1 MQVAPKGYHDTVSNE
16 IESGRFE
23 KDDVIKGAGRMM
35 VQNLAGSLALV
46 TCKEPLRHNMLNQ
59 LRGIIQK
66 YFAAAFANE
75 VLDSNALEP
84 AVQMIAQDNLVS
96 ITPSIIVFALSHVW
110 LETIWYVRGVSIS
123 RTDTRMNMCRILV
136 VT

>member
-1 MQVAPKGYHDTVSNE
+1 M
-16 IESGRFE
+16 
-23 KDDVIKGAGRMM
+23 IKGAGRMM

-75 VLDSNALEP
+75 VMNSNELEH
-84 AVQMIAQDNLVS
+84 AAQIIAQDNLVS
-96 ITPSIIVFALSHVW
+96 LSHIFRDPKTLPAVVGRQRDQR
-110 LETIWYVRGVSIS
+110 LTS
-123 RTDTRMNMCRILV
+123 RV
-136 VT
+136 

>member
-1 MQVAPKGYHDTVSNE
+1 
-16 IESGRFE
+16 
-23 KDDVIKGAGRMM
+23 MM

-46 TCKEPLRHNMLNQ
+46 TCKEPLRHNMVNQ

-75 VLDSNALEP
+75 VMDSNALEP

-96 ITPSIIVFALSHVW
+96 MSCGRAASCARTHLCAHEPSDSTGKAAARAFLQ
-110 LETIWYVRGVSIS
+110 T
-123 RTDTRMNMCRILV
+123 
-136 VT
+136 

>member
-1 MQVAPKGYHDTVSNE
+1 
-16 IESGRFE
+16 
-23 KDDVIKGAGRMM
+23 MM

-96 ITPSIIVFALSHVW
+96 IAPSMTLFVWSDVW
-110 LETIWYVRGVSIS
+110 LEMIA
-123 RTDTRMNMCRILV
+123 
-136 VT
+136 

>member
-1 MQVAPKGYHDTVSNE
+1 
-16 IESGRFE
+16 
-23 KDDVIKGAGRMM
+23 MM

-75 VLDSNALEP
+75 VMNSNELEH
-84 AVQMIAQDNLVS
+84 AVQIIAQDNLVS
-96 ITPSIIVFALSHVW
+96 LPQP
-110 LETIWYVRGVSIS
+110 
-123 RTDTRMNMCRILV
+123 
-136 VT
+136 

>member
-1 MQVAPKGYHDTVSNE
+1 MSQVQAPCLQRCAKVWPDSIATRRY
-16 IESGRFE
+16 E

-46 TCKEPLRHNMLNQ
+46 TCKEPLRHNMVNQ

-75 VLDSNALEP
+75 NMDSSALEP
-84 AVQMIAQDNLVS
+84 AVQMIAQDNLVAGF
-96 ITPSIIVFALSHVW
+96 PS
-110 LETIWYVRGVSIS
+110 
-123 RTDTRMNMCRILV
+123 
-136 VT
+136 

>member
-1 MQVAPKGYHDTVSNE
+1 MR
-16 IESGRFE
+16 GRFE

-46 TCKEPLRHNMLNQ
+46 TCKEPLRHNMVNQ

-75 VLDSNALEP
+75 VMDNNALEP
-84 AVQMIAQDNLVS
+84 AVQMIAQDNLVRVPSFPELERACLSVASVAISFARAGKCALRS
-96 ITPSIIVFALSHVW
+96 IADCVKPCSGP
-110 LETIWYVRGVSIS
+110 GV
-123 RTDTRMNMCRILV
+123 
-136 VT
+136 

>member
-1 MQVAPKGYHDTVSNE
+1 MAKRVYSPCEH
-16 IESGRFE
+16 GRFE

-75 VLDSNALEP
+75 VMNSNELEH
-84 AVQMIAQDNLVS
+84 AVQIIAQDNLVS
-96 ITPSIIVFALSHVW
+96 LPKPQT
-110 LETIWYVRGVSIS
+110 
-123 RTDTRMNMCRILV
+123 
-136 VT
+136 

>member
-1 MQVAPKGYHDTVSNE
+1 
-16 IESGRFE
+16 
-23 KDDVIKGAGRMM
+23 MM

-75 VLDSNALEP
+75 VLNGNELEH

-96 ITPSIIVFALSHVW
+96 I
-110 LETIWYVRGVSIS
+110 
-123 RTDTRMNMCRILV
+123 
-136 VT
+136 

>member
-1 MQVAPKGYHDTVSNE
+1 MSALAAAARPVHHVLACVWFLSCAREFDVFVPADRS
-16 IESGRFE
+16 FE

-46 TCKEPLRHNMLNQ
+46 TCKEPLRHNMVNQ

-75 VLDSNALEP
+75 VMDSNALEP

-96 ITPSIIVFALSHVW
+96 FSH
-110 LETIWYVRGVSIS
+110 TRG
-123 RTDTRMNMCRILV
+123 
-136 VT
+136 